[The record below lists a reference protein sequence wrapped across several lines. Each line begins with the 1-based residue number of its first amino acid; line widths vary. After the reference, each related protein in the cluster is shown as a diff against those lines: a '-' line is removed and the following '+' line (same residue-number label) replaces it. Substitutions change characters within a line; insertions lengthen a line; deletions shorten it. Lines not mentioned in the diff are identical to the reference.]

1 MNKENFSG
9 LLLKWYDK
17 NKRSLPWRKTKNP
30 YFIWVSEIM
39 LQQTRVNV
47 VLPYFEKFI
56 VRFPTMQSLAD
67 ADEQELLKQWQG
79 LGFYRRAHNMQK
91 AAKIICSKF
100 DGIFPDNFEVLLTLP
115 GIGNYTAA
123 AISSIAFE
131 EKHAVLDGNVMRI
144 VARLF
149 AVEENILE
157 TTTQKKLSKHLLS
170 IFSDFRC
177 GDFNQGMME
186 LGSLVC
192 LPQNP
197 RCEMCPVQSFCVAF
211 QRNLQAQIPLR
222 ESGTKVRVIK
232 RYLFIIEWDKKFL
245 LTKRPEKGLL
255 ANFWEFPGVEAL
267 TLQDAKLKLHQFI
280 PSDYSKPR
288 FLFSYRHVFSHR
300 IWQNR
305 VYLVHIQKPKDD
317 FSFFSREELRDIA
330 LPTAFK
336 KVRDYILQIV
346 TE

>member
-1 MNKENFSG
+1 MNKEKFSD
-9 LLLKWYDK
+9 LLLKWYEE
-17 NKRSLPWRKTKNP
+17 NKRTLPWRRTKNP

-39 LQQTRVNV
+39 LQQTRVTAV
-47 VLPYFEKFI
+47 QPYYETFI
-56 VRFPTMQSLAD
+56 VRFPTIQSLAD
-67 ADEQELLKQWQG
+67 ADEQELLKYWQG

-91 AAKIICSKF
+91 SAKIICSEF
-100 DGIFPDNFEVLLTLP
+100 GSIFPSTYEELLTLP

-131 EKHAVLDGNVMRI
+131 QKHAVLDGNVMRI

-149 AVEENILE
+149 SVEENILQ
-157 TTTQKKLSKHLLS
+157 TTTQNKLSKHLMS
-170 IFSDFRC
+170 IFPDVRY

-197 RCEMCPVQSFCVAF
+197 HCEMCPVQSFCVAY
-211 QRNLQAQIPLR
+211 QKNLQSKIPLR
-222 ESGTKVRVIK
+222 KSKTKVRKIK
-232 RYLFIIEWDKKFL
+232 RYLFIIEWDKKYL

-255 ANFWEFPGVEAL
+255 ANFWEFPGVEAQ
-267 TLQDAKLKLHQFI
+267 TLQDAKSKLHQLI
-280 PSDYSKPR
+280 PSDFSKPR
-288 FLFSYRHVFSHR
+288 FLFSYQHVFSHR

-305 VYLVHIQKPKDD
+305 VYHVHLQEPLDD
-317 FSFFSREELRDIA
+317 FSFFYRDELQNVA

-336 KVRDYILQIV
+336 KVREYILKQ
-346 TE
+346 